1 MSFSVTGPLGP
12 HIQHMGAARGSARHA
27 VTKHRIVAKPSLNCP
42 SFDPAP
48 PNQRPPRYHPPVP
61 LQTRRALAPRPRP
74 RPRRPRPCPSPRASS
89 PQKSHVIWV
98 PSLFLGPEKTLQFQ
112 RSNSNHE
119 ITARELRAT
128 FLSKDKRGSMRATD
142 AGPGPRGL
150 APASSLPP
158 GLVPQKSHVIWV
170 PSLFLGPEKTL
181 QFQRSQFK
189 S

>member
-1 MSFSVTGPLGP
+1 MLLQNTVSWLNPHRSCRRGERREPGP
-12 HIQHMGAARGSARHA
+12 
-27 VTKHRIVAKPSLNCP
+27 
-42 SFDPAP
+42 PASW
-48 PNQRPPRYHPPVP
+48 
-61 LQTRRALAPRPRP
+61 PRP
-74 RPRRPRPCPSPRASS
+74 SPKVARN
-89 PQKSHVIWV
+89 
-98 PSLFLGPEKTLQFQ
+98 LGTLTFLGKDE
-112 RSNSNHE
+112 
-119 ITARELRAT
+119 RAA
-128 FLSKDKRGSMRATD
+128 MRATD